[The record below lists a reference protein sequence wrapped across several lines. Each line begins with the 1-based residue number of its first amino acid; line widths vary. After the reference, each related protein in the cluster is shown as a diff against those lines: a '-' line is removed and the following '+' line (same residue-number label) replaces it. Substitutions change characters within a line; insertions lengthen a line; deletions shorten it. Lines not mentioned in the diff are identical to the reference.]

1 MGGAIY
7 HVPIVLDGVISMA
20 AALVAEKILPGTRAY
35 LLPSHKGKEPA
46 VSLLLKELKMEPV
59 IDGNLALGEGTGAV
73 MMFGLL
79 DMAMNVYNSQVVF
92 SDIQIE
98 QYQRF

>member
-1 MGGAIY
+1 
-7 HVPIVLDGVISMA
+7 
-20 AALVAEKILPGTRAY
+20 
-35 LLPSHKGKEPA
+35 
-46 VSLLLKELKMEPV
+46 MEPV

-73 MMFGLL
+73 MMLGLL
-79 DMAMNVYNSQVVF
+79 DMAMSVYNSRVVF